1 MKRRHRVRLEG
12 NNSCGKGREEG
23 TKMRQRLLLL
33 RALLGGDTSSIGS
46 SRGGFGRKMAA
57 REGQRHRL
65 RWRHRGRIATVAMS
79 NNWCGEVGMKHGMKK
94 AAIAI
99 VEERSLSK
107 GK

>member
-65 RWRHRGRIATVAMS
+65 RWRHRGRIAIVGHVAM
-79 NNWCGEVGMKHGMKK
+79 
-94 AAIAI
+94 
-99 VEERSLSK
+99 VE
-107 GK
+107 G